1 MEPGE
6 GGGTNISIIQQ
17 NIFTYQCV
25 KKYILPQVLASLA
38 RRAEMVAGSLNSI
51 PGLSCN
57 TVQGAMY
64 AFPRIM
70 LPDKVGSCES
80 NNNLRL
86 RV

>member
-1 MEPGE
+1 MA
-6 GGGTNISIIQQ
+6 
-17 NIFTYQCV
+17 
-25 KKYILPQVLASLA
+25 QVLASLA

-70 LPDKVGSCES
+70 LPDKVG
-80 NNNLRL
+80 
-86 RV
+86 

>member
-1 MEPGE
+1 M
-6 GGGTNISIIQQ
+6 
-17 NIFTYQCV
+17 
-25 KKYILPQVLASLA
+25 LASLA

-70 LPDKVGSCES
+70 LPDKVGWEYGSVS
-80 NNNLRL
+80 HHLQMSY
-86 RV
+86 

>member
-1 MEPGE
+1 M
-6 GGGTNISIIQQ
+6 
-17 NIFTYQCV
+17 
-25 KKYILPQVLASLA
+25 LASLA

-70 LPDKVGSCES
+70 LPDKVESCES
-80 NNNLRL
+80 NNNLR
-86 RV
+86 V